1 MFSTPPIQ
9 WLADFPVKQFQ
20 IYPAKSPFLER
31 DRMLQF
37 QAITWWASEP
47 DRYLADFVV
56 LGRKQLM
63 SSASRLSR
71 AAFNLHANCLA
82 Y

>member
-1 MFSTPPIQ
+1 M
-9 WLADFPVKQFQ
+9 
-20 IYPAKSPFLER
+20 LE
-31 DRMLQF
+31 F
-37 QAITWWASEP
+37 QAITWWALEP

-71 AAFNLHANCLA
+71 AAFNVPANWLA